1 MKNCINFQL
10 EFNLSMGKKNC
21 INSITECGAAK
32 IPQGRIVGGNTT
44 FEGEHPWMVAIFLH
58 GNNRKEFWCG
68 GILVSKHTIVTAA
81 HCTKDAKKR
90 P

>member
-58 GNNRKEFWCG
+58 GNNSLRLLLCKKMATIHGCSP
-68 GILVSKHTIVTAA
+68 SKVVLPPTI
-81 HCTKDAKKR
+81 
-90 P
+90 

>member
-1 MKNCINFQL
+1 M
-10 EFNLSMGKKNC
+10 
-21 INSITECGAAK
+21 
-32 IPQGRIVGGNTT
+32 GGNTT

-68 GILVSKHTIVTAA
+68 GILISKHTIATAA